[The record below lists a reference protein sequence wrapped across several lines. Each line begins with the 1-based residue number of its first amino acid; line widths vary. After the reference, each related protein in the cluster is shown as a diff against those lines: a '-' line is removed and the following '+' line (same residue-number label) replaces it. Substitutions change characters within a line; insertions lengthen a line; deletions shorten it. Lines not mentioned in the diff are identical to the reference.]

1 MATFIHYNFISGCM
15 LEGNTA
21 IQDRAHRLSAT
32 KPQVIF
38 IEAIEPEFVI
48 TLACELV
55 AYY

>member
-1 MATFIHYNFISGCM
+1 MATFIHYNFMTGCM

-21 IQDRAHRLSAT
+21 IQDMANRLSAT

-38 IEAIEPEFVI
+38 IEAIVPEFVI
-48 TLACELV
+48 TIACKLV